1 MEDKELEQRFFECIN
16 NTDKMFVMFLF
27 GVIIKVEIE

>member
-1 MEDKELEQRFFECIN
+1 MEDKEMAQRFFECID

-27 GVIIKVEIE
+27 GVIIKPEIE